1 MSGSNQ
7 HGTTREAKLAHKS
20 EAALRVVKMFLTS
33 YVGEPCY
40 EAWSEHGSG
49 DIRKDLKISAGTTY
63 GDGEDCGCSCCDAWA
78 AFEHIVRL
86 IEDANND

>member
-1 MSGSNQ
+1 MPVSNQ

-20 EAALRVVKMFLTS
+20 EAALRVVKIFLTS

-40 EAWSEHGSG
+40 KPWSEKGSG
-49 DIRKDLKISAGTTY
+49 DIRKDLEISA
-63 GDGEDCGCSCCDAWA
+63 DGEDCGCSCCDAWA

-86 IEDANND
+86 IEDAKND

>member
-1 MSGSNQ
+1 MPVSNQ

-40 EAWSEHGSG
+40 KPWSEKGSG
-49 DIRKDLKISAGTTY
+49 DIRKDLEISA
-63 GDGEDCGCSCCDAWA
+63 DGEDCGCSCCDAWA

-86 IEDANND
+86 IEDAKND

>member
-1 MSGSNQ
+1 MPVSNQ
-7 HGTTREAKLAHKS
+7 HGTTREAKLTHKS

-40 EAWSEHGSG
+40 KPWSEHGSG
-49 DIRKDLKISAGTTY
+49 DIRKDLEISA
-63 GDGEDCGCSCCDAWA
+63 DGEDCGCSCCDAWA

-86 IEDANND
+86 IEDAKND